1 MTPNN
6 LYDWNQQSFEGN
18 RSGSNSP
25 ISCKSK
31 NSQMISSFNMR
42 CIDVA
47 IAREPIISD
56 ESIDLSDD
64 FALEFN
70 HHIDPEQIQ

>member
-1 MTPNN
+1 MM
-6 LYDWNQQSFEGN
+6 D
-18 RSGSNSP
+18 
-25 ISCKSK
+25 
-31 NSQMISSFNMR
+31 SFNMR
-42 CIDVA
+42 QIDVA

-70 HHIDPEQIQ
+70 NNSNQDDEE

>member
-1 MTPNN
+1 
-6 LYDWNQQSFEGN
+6 
-18 RSGSNSP
+18 
-25 ISCKSK
+25 
-31 NSQMISSFNMR
+31 MIDSFNMR
-42 CIDVA
+42 QIDVA

-70 HHIDPEQIQ
+70 RSNEESEE

>member
-1 MTPNN
+1 M
-6 LYDWNQQSFEGN
+6 SV
-18 RSGSNSP
+18 
-25 ISCKSK
+25 KSK
-31 NSQMISSFNMR
+31 SSMIDSFNMR
-42 CIDVA
+42 QIDVA

-70 HHIDPEQIQ
+70 NSN